1 MSVTVEHVTVQ
12 RIRFKFPR
20 SLKPEEFDL
29 LRSTFSSHFP
39 RLFLFPSSL
48 RSGCVIRAADEETLN
63 PDLLLDFLK
72 DFFTGSFP
80 QGPPCPP
87 SRLESFRLQTIQVGI
102 KASLVMAILG
112 WMLPVLPGTPFSY
125 WRGGWVGD
133 LPLIHPRNVK
143 ISQSDSI

>member
-39 RLFLFPSSL
+39 GLFLFPSSL
-48 RSGCVIRAADEETLN
+48 RSGCVIRAVDGETLSS
-63 PDLLLDFLK
+63 DLLLDFLK
-72 DFFTGSFP
+72 DFFAGGFP

-112 WMLPVLPGTPFSY
+112 WMLPVLPGTPFFLLAWWLG
-125 WRGGWVGD
+125 WR
-133 LPLIHPRNVK
+133 P
-143 ISQSDSI
+143 SSDSSEERQN